1 MLFQISMPCLPFPVP
16 SSPYPNLP
24 NTLCLANCKSCFQTQ
39 LIGHLLQEDFS
50 KHPTPQ
56 PELITP
62 TSIIYISTF
71 VPLTHFVICSWTCLC
86 PSMRLAAPWRQRPY
100 TCILASQLIIIV
112 PRTLNLF
119 SKLLRKERKKRAGER
134 EEGRKVITPIVQGI
148 FKCLATSGLHEPSKC
163 WGKYGYLW

>member
-1 MLFQISMPCLPFPVP
+1 MLFWISMPYLPFPVP

-39 LIGHLLQEDFS
+39 LICHLLQEDFS

-56 PELITP
+56 PELITLP
-62 TSIIYISTF
+62 PLYTFLLLHHWHTLWFALEHICVPPWDWQLLDSKDHIS
-71 VPLTHFVICSWTCLC
+71 
-86 PSMRLAAPWRQRPY
+86 
-100 TCILASQLIIIV
+100 CILASQLIIIV

-119 SKLLRKERKKRAGER
+119 SKLLRKERKKREGER

-148 FKCLATSGLHEPSKC
+148 FKCCHIWPARAV
-163 WGKYGYLW
+163 